1 MSLLRLLYDHHYH
14 DVDGGDSENM
24 NEGKSPTF
32 LYFASTLMK
41 EYQIDYAM
49 KFDADSILYLHDW
62 FVFAHSHLPPHGHGI
77 MGGALRHKAYWQSNK
92 PMEQQKQLESLWEQ
106 EYNKV
111 HLYLAGQCYFMSA
124 DLCEAVALEAPN
136 ASSYMEGFEDHDVT
150 SMAFHSSASSASTL
164 RRRQQQG
171 GEEGTAS
178 TSTKGRP
185 IHIIAIGKSQRF
197 WAHPVKGQPRWER
210 IRKREK
216 ARMAGELFEG
226 KELLLYQDK

>member
-1 MSLLRLLYDHHYH
+1 
-14 DVDGGDSENM
+14 M

-124 DLCEAVALEAPN
+124 DLCQAVALEAPT
-136 ASSYMEGFEDHDVT
+136 ASSYIEGFEDHDVT
-150 SMAFHSSASSASTL
+150 SMVFHHSASSSSITK
-164 RRRQQQG
+164 RQQQQQQKDKG
-171 GEEGTAS
+171 DGSARTAAA
-178 TSTKGRP
+178 TKGRP
-185 IHIIAIGKSQRF
+185 IHIMAIGKSQRF

-210 IRKREK
+210 IRNREK
-216 ARMAGELFEG
+216 ARMAGERFDG
-226 KELLLYQDK
+226 KELLLYHDE